1 MKKSRRKSENK
12 LADSVLKRRRLESR
26 RRQLDEFLSRVH
38 DDEAFLRMLWAMD
51 AIEDGDDRSQ
61 AGWSWFYRPPQ
72 ELLEILNVRGK
83 FFHKWLIETLANE
96 LIVVNKA
103 RNIPGRPSKIVDCH
117 RLEAA
122 VQAVNLLHKLED
134 AEDGLTLRRVSVF
147 TQMHRMA
154 QRQFPWQRGKVTRRA
169 FYRSSFLY
177 TFPEAQEQ
185 FQERYGIS
193 ICDFSLVAF
202 SLYALFEEYSGVK
215 LPFDVSKIGIDR
227 AAGERALQLL
237 TVSLPEAQAAVRKFK
252 AISTH
257 TSYTASV
264 FRSSPIVRFPKVLVA
279 PVPDLIIERIT
290 EGLYYDIITKADG
303 ATARDISAKL
313 GKVFE
318 KYCYDIL
325 IGYLS
330 EFDIIK
336 EFQYNGRHSPD
347 LMMLQKGKIAVA
359 IECKAK
365 KEPIVAKFGEEK
377 EALHSPGIDDLAKG
391 IFQIWRFLS
400 HVRRGIARC
409 AHGVEKSVIGL
420 LLTLD
425 TWLEASDGQ
434 RAEVRRRAGEL
445 ADLEGNII
453 GEDRCPIALCHVR
466 DLEALLACASD
477 QDVLRTLAVAST
489 PERQGWTLEGIYH
502 ELTDAA
508 VISKPDPF
516 ADRLNDVAPWIAYSS
531 GVRR

>member
-1 MKKSRRKSENK
+1 MLKRQRLKSRRRS
-12 LADSVLKRRRLESR
+12 
-26 RRQLDEFLSRVH
+26 LDKFLSCVQ

-61 AGWSWFYRPPQ
+61 AGWSWFARPPQ
-72 ELLEILNVRGK
+72 ELLEILQGRGK
-83 FFHKWLIETLANE
+83 FFHKWLLETLANE
-96 LIVVNKA
+96 LLAVKKVHI
-103 RNIPGRPSKIVDCH
+103 IPGKQVKIVDCH
-117 RLEAA
+117 RLESA
-122 VQAVNLLHKLED
+122 VQAVNLLHRLED
-134 AEDGLTLRRVSVF
+134 AEDGVTLRRVSVF

-177 TFPEAQEQ
+177 TFPEAQEK

-202 SLYALFEEYSGVK
+202 LLYALFKDHSGVK
-215 LPFDVSKIGIDR
+215 LPFDVSKFGIEQ
-227 AAGERALQLL
+227 AICERALEIL
-237 TVSLPEAQAAVRKFK
+237 TVSLHKAQEAVRNFK
-252 AISTH
+252 AMSTH

-264 FRSSPIVRFPKVLVA
+264 FLKSPIVRFSGVLVS

-290 EGLYYDIITKADG
+290 EGIYYDIVTKDDRV
-303 ATARDISAKL
+303 TAKDISGKL

-318 KYCYDIL
+318 RYCYDIL
-325 IGYLS
+325 IGYLN
-330 EFDIIK
+330 ELKIIQ
-336 EFQYNGRHSPD
+336 EFQYKGRHSPD
-347 LMMLQKGKIAVA
+347 LMMLQNERIVVA

-365 KEPIVAKFGEEK
+365 KEPIGAKFGEEK
-377 EALHSPGIDDLAKG
+377 EALLSPGIDDLAKG

-400 HVRRGIARC
+400 HVRRGVLQC
-409 AHGVEKSVIGL
+409 AHELGNSVIGI

-425 TWLEASDGQ
+425 TWLEVSDGQ

-445 ADLEGNII
+445 ADLEGNIT

-466 DLEALLACASD
+466 DLEDLLACASD

-489 PERQGWTLEGIYH
+489 PEKQGWALADIYH
-502 ELTDAA
+502 QLTDAT

-516 ADRLNDVAPWIAYSS
+516 EDRLTDVAPWIADSR